1 MQEIISY
8 LNSCITSATC
18 DDSTIKITKD
28 QMDKILLKHQLHCAL
43 KMRTIIPLRLQSAIN
58 LTSPPNKCIAKP
70 RYVLNQAQIPNHTS
84 ID

>member
-8 LNSCITSATC
+8 FKSCITSATC

-43 KMRTIIPLRLQSAIN
+43 KSANDHPITIAISHQFN
-58 LTSPPNKCIAKP
+58 ITTKQMYSEATVCFKP
-70 RYVLNQAQIPNHTS
+70 SSNTKSYLH
-84 ID
+84 